1 VPTQRYAVRSEAFA
15 DSFVSQADGALAFL
29 WVTCLVWL
37 GVPSY
42 NGFSA
47 CAATFVPSLVL

>member
-1 VPTQRYAVRSEAFA
+1 MNAVRSEAFA
-15 DSFVSQADGALAFL
+15 DSFVIQADGALAFL
-29 WVTCLVWL
+29 WVSCLVWL

-42 NGFSA
+42 KGFSA